1 MNEQD
6 KNKYEIMDTK
16 NSKLAKINNN
26 TKLLIDN
33 IVDKIGE
40 IPSFAKDILK
50 SSDKSEENY
59 NDLVKQDKNIIELV
73 IKEKIET
80 GNYTDEELNSLL
92 DRTQKIT
99 EKQERMLDKLN
110 KHKKEI
116 LLIVATA
123 TAGVLKMMLENRN
136 KA

>member
-1 MNEQD
+1 MDEQEKD
-6 KNKYEIMDTK
+6 KYEII
-16 NSKLAKINNN
+16 NNNHSKLTKINNN
-26 TKLLIDN
+26 TKLLIGN

-59 NDLVKQDKNIIELV
+59 KDLVKQDKDVIEMV
-73 IKEKIET
+73 IREKLES

-99 EKQERMLDKLN
+99 EKQETVLDKLN
-110 KHKKEI
+110 KHRKEI

-123 TAGVLKMMLENRN
+123 TVGVLKMMLENRN

>member
-1 MNEQD
+1 MDGQD
-6 KNKYEIMDTK
+6 KEKYEILNTK
-16 NSKLAKINNN
+16 SSKLSKINNN
-26 TKLLIDN
+26 TKLLIGN

-50 SSDKSEENY
+50 SSDKSEDNY
-59 NDLVKQDKNIIELV
+59 KDLVKQDKNIIEMV
-73 IKEKIET
+73 IKEKLET

-99 EKQERMLDKLN
+99 EKQEKVLDKLN